1 MAATRQSAGG
11 QRVTGKSQYRG
22 ALGALAVGK
31 LRREREHAALRV
43 LTDFG
48 PPTPLRPELG
58 ARRVAVVTLGSEYH
72 HIALKNACN
81 RTNDSPSA
89 RRVPS

>member
-1 MAATRQSAGG
+1 MATQWLASAE
-11 QRVTGKSQYRG
+11 RVTVGN
-22 ALGALAVGK
+22 GALAVGK

-43 LTDFG
+43 LTNFG
-48 PPTPLRPELG
+48 PSTPLRPELG